1 MSPHTEQ
8 PVRSAGSIGAD
19 FWNVPNQITTLRFI
33 LSVVLFAFLSLEFYF
48 TSLILFIIAAGTDW
62 IDGYWAR
69 KYGQVTMLGRI
80 LDPFVDKIIIC
91 GTFILLGS
99 LQHRGSGVWSWMA
112 VVIVGRELLVTALRS
127 FLEQQGTDFSA
138 NLSGKFKMVLQCFA
152 AGTSLFVLHYAQH
165 FNGPEQAVPDWMR
178 YLLTASVWVA
188 VISTVQSGIGY
199 IVVALRLLRQG

>member
-1 MSPHTEQ
+1 MAIHTEQ
-8 PVRSAGSIGAD
+8 SVRPTRSIGND
-19 FWNVPNQITTLRFI
+19 FWNVPNQLTTLRFI
-33 LSVVLFAFLSLEFYF
+33 LSVVLFAFLSLEFYL
-48 TSLILFIIAAGTDW
+48 TSLVLFIIAAGTDW

-69 KYGQVTMLGRI
+69 KYGQVTTLGRI

-99 LQHRGSGVWSWMA
+99 IQRSGVWAWMA

-138 NLSGKFKMVLQCFA
+138 NLSGKVKMVLQCFA

-178 YLLTASVWVA
+178 YLLTASVWAA
-188 VISTVQSGIGY
+188 VLSTIQSGIGY